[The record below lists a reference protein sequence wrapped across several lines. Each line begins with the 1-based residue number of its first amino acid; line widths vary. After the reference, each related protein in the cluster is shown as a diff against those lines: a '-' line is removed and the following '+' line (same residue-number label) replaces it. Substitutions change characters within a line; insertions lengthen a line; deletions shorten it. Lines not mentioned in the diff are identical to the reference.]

1 MATLKEKRLA
11 RITRTA
17 AIRANVR
24 KRNGQSLCWI
34 PTQRMSYSQLALE
47 LVRHLRGGAM
57 NG

>member
-24 KRNGQSLCWI
+24 KRNGQS
-34 PTQRMSYSQLALE
+34 PMSYSQLALE
-47 LVRHLRGGAM
+47 LVHHLREGAM

>member
-24 KRNGQSLCWI
+24 KRNGQS
-34 PTQRMSYSQLALE
+34 PMSYSQLAVE
-47 LVRHLRGGAM
+47 LVVHSLCTQHLREGAM